1 MSKKCSFFIKIGLL
15 LLASYIQNI
24 KKSSTGEGAA
34 GGERRIWER
43 MEKKWKD
50 RKIDNSDFI
59 DSVGDNL

>member
-1 MSKKCSFFIKIGLL
+1 LIIIVSFIYSKYK
-15 LLASYIQNI
+15 

-43 MEKKWKD
+43 MEKWKD
-50 RKIDNSDFI
+50 RKIGNSDFI